1 MGSQRFRCQSTKELK
16 DASSKLRSAKSEF
29 GTSDCKTELDSL
41 KSQVDL
47 MVRNYDSLQRKYRK
61 QLTLEN
67 ERNAHTVQRIEN
79 EKSSLQAQLRE
90 LKATSRQ
97 EIQAL
102 SERLNTEKSASG
114 RLDEKCASLERQW
127 KCSVDEMNR
136 QRAEFSKLELA
147 YQNRQKELET
157 MLDENNQESEIK
169 AREIERLK
177 LSLENKRSQLRR
189 LSSDAASKESEL
201 VSSRDTLRRLE
212 KAVARHLA
220 VFDQDSNNSSPS
232 SASLMQ
238 SENVRPAEFDR
249 KLNTLEQKL
258 NRSYQTLTDKI
269 KDISRLESACQTASL
284 TIQRLVRAKTLS
296 IHQANSYEWSL
307 KKAVERIKSIQQN
320 FMEFEHV
327 VLGKLEAVRDRAEKL
342 YMNVSHARNG
352 LTCQPL
358 SVMFSSVS
366 CEANPKEFCLTADGA
381 TQTHC
386 ANVAENLSL
395 TDLLTHADDYN
406 RTNITCATDVL
417 ANIRTFVDRKSA
429 ISEEVCHSIELD
441 SELKQVDLKDQTQN
455 VRSTQRR
462 VNPTGREEE
471 LAASSETVP
480 SFSHS
485 QTLSRSFLT
494 DSPSLDMSKSHRE
507 NINFANKMDNNSSVV
522 ADKLTRNG
530 VLQSPS
536 AIVIGAPDVVSYLN
550 TETPNQQDSCLFP
563 HIDKKAGCSNPEYS
577 PSEYGDFVIKN
588 PKDPAVIVPGLASG
602 YNAPSGN
609 KESRD
614 NTSYVSEFVTE
625 QTGEGSPDI
634 RAATKERVLSAARSG
649 SANYLRNSEQQC
661 DNEIEQNGSE
671 RLTVVSPEP
680 PSAPQA
686 SSTGQKRVSFM
697 PTALYSAED
706 SVEDTDVYCLAAR
719 FLADEQQHSLLLENR
734 IDAHLEAL
742 KKQVTICK

>member
-1 MGSQRFRCQSTKELK
+1 
-16 DASSKLRSAKSEF
+16 
-29 GTSDCKTELDSL
+29 
-41 KSQVDL
+41 

-269 KDISRLESACQTASL
+269 KDIRYGLIFL
-284 TIQRLVRAKTLS
+284 NIVR
-296 IHQANSYEWSL
+296 
-307 KKAVERIKSIQQN
+307 
-320 FMEFEHV
+320 
-327 VLGKLEAVRDRAEKL
+327 
-342 YMNVSHARNG
+342 
-352 LTCQPL
+352 
-358 SVMFSSVS
+358 FSSI
-366 CEANPKEFCLTADGA
+366 C
-381 TQTHC
+381 
-386 ANVAENLSL
+386 
-395 TDLLTHADDYN
+395 
-406 RTNITCATDVL
+406 
-417 ANIRTFVDRKSA
+417 
-429 ISEEVCHSIELD
+429 
-441 SELKQVDLKDQTQN
+441 
-455 VRSTQRR
+455 
-462 VNPTGREEE
+462 
-471 LAASSETVP
+471 SS
-480 SFSHS
+480 
-485 QTLSRSFLT
+485 
-494 DSPSLDMSKSHRE
+494 
-507 NINFANKMDNNSSVV
+507 
-522 ADKLTRNG
+522 
-530 VLQSPS
+530 
-536 AIVIGAPDVVSYLN
+536 
-550 TETPNQQDSCLFP
+550 
-563 HIDKKAGCSNPEYS
+563 
-577 PSEYGDFVIKN
+577 
-588 PKDPAVIVPGLASG
+588 
-602 YNAPSGN
+602 
-609 KESRD
+609 
-614 NTSYVSEFVTE
+614 
-625 QTGEGSPDI
+625 
-634 RAATKERVLSAARSG
+634 
-649 SANYLRNSEQQC
+649 
-661 DNEIEQNGSE
+661 
-671 RLTVVSPEP
+671 
-680 PSAPQA
+680 
-686 SSTGQKRVSFM
+686 
-697 PTALYSAED
+697 
-706 SVEDTDVYCLAAR
+706 
-719 FLADEQQHSLLLENR
+719 
-734 IDAHLEAL
+734 
-742 KKQVTICK
+742 